1 MGMAEAGQLFFYMLN
16 YKVTN
21 KYTVKQMILKQ
32 FLSKEEKRLPFI
44 LVGLGNPGREYENTR
59 HNIGF
64 MVIDRLAKKWG
75 VSLQKMRYRSLVGE
89 GRFDETKVLLVKPQT
104 YMNNSGI
111 TVASFVRFY
120 KPALEQVL
128 VVFDDLDLPFGSL
141 RFRPSGGSSGQ
152 KGMQSII
159 DQIGNDGFPR
169 LRVGVGRPPGRM
181 DASDYILRPFK
192 KNEQETLEILLLAA
206 ADAIETFLRDGLD
219 KSMTVYNRSILNDD

>member
-1 MGMAEAGQLFFYMLN
+1 
-16 YKVTN
+16 
-21 KYTVKQMILKQ
+21 MIIKQ
-32 FLSKEEKRLPFI
+32 FLSKEEKKHPFI

-59 HNIGF
+59 HNMGF

-75 VSLQKMRYRSLVGE
+75 VGLQKMRYRSLVGE
-89 GRFDETKVLLVKPQT
+89 GRFNEKKVVLVKPQT

-111 TVASFVRFY
+111 AVASFVRFH

-181 DASDYILRPFK
+181 EASDYILRPFK
-192 KNEQETLEILLLAA
+192 KSEQETLEMVLLAS
-206 ADAIETFLRDGLD
+206 ADAIETFLREGLE
-219 KSMTVYNRSILNDD
+219 KCMTVYNRSILNDD